1 MARSGIIPRM
11 YKLPQVISS
20 LFKKKL
26 NKDGTVTELDKPENV
41 LALKKWYENS
51 RQFLPEGTIML

>member
-51 RQFLPEGTIML
+51 R